1 MQNNERPLTKP
12 EKLAKIVYE
21 GIIRYT
27 KARNTLIREK
37 NSEESLDFLC
47 NPSGNETIKIDL
59 LENNNVFRKRK

>member
-47 NPSGNETIKIDL
+47 NPSGNETIKL
-59 LENNNVFRKRK
+59 TY